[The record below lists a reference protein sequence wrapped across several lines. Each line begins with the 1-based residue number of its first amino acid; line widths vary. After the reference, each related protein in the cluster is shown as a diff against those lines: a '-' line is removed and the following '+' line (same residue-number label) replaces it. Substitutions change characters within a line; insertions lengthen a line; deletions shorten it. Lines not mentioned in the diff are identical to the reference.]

1 MQPHA
6 SLASPAVIGLEALT
20 PAINPALTAGSA
32 RDEIANPIRPWR
44 VCVVS
49 PCFNRHHD
57 LQLLLADLSKQDLR
71 GIQLWVVVVDNASA
85 KPLSSVRAPDGL
97 DVEFLRLPTN
107 TGGSGGFNAGMA
119 HVLSGQ
125 GISAN
130 YPPPDFLWWL
140 DSDARAGRTALRE
153 LVRVM
158 AKRKDIGALGSGMRD
173 ISTGRIWEIGGKIWR
188 SNGAI
193 GPAATGAIDTRFP
206 SRADYVAACSALVRR
221 DAIERTGLF
230 PDNFIYYDDVDWCV
244 RMRLATGLKSRACV
258 RSRAY
263 HPPADRRFATWT
275 RYYIS
280 RNGFSMMTLL
290 NLSKRARI
298 KRVLAEVHRAVA
310 QAIMGLPEL
319 SELHLRGL
327 ADALHNRFHKVE
339 PKNILKPLGFKP
351 YSELPAAIN
360 HLRAQYGP
368 NATLWAHPLLRSR
381 IAGLEEFT
389 AQIPLININWPNQ
402 RYEWRNRALGGH
414 LVKDGLGALRRLI
427 SGPSA
432 DVAIVP
438 TGWPSAWFRGKTL
451 IQITSE
457 GFLIRDINRAR
468 EFRSALSVALRGF
481 KLAIA
486 LAMTPPPPRP
496 LEPVPARNPSAM
508 QEPMPTA
515 RPSLKARADAMANAT
530 RAATA
535 THEPVMAG

>member
-6 SLASPAVIGLEALT
+6 SLSSPAVIGLEALT
-20 PAINPALTAGSA
+20 PANAAASNGIA
-32 RDEIANPIRPWR
+32 RDEKGSPIRPWR

-49 PCFNRHHD
+49 PCFNRHKD
-57 LQLLLADLSKQDLR
+57 LELLLADLGKQDLR
-71 GIQLWVVVVDNASA
+71 GIQMWVVVVDNASTQ
-85 KPLSSVRAPDGL
+85 PLSSVNVPEGL
-97 DVEFLRLPTN
+97 AVEFLRLPSN

-119 HVLSGQ
+119 RVLSGE
-125 GISAN
+125 GLSAH

-140 DSDARAGRTALRE
+140 DSDARASKRALRE

-173 ISTGRIWEIGGKIWR
+173 VSTGRIWEIGGKIWKR
-188 SNGAI
+188 NGAI

-290 NLSKRARI
+290 NHGKRARM
-298 KRVLAEVHRAVA
+298 KRVLAEVNRAVA
-310 QAIMGLPEL
+310 QAIMNLPEL

-327 ADALHNRFHKVE
+327 DDALHNRFEKVE
-339 PKNILKPLGFKP
+339 PKNLLKPLGFKP
-351 YSELPAAIN
+351 FKDLPATLDE
-360 HLRAQYGP
+360 LRAKHGT
-368 NATLWAHPLLRSR
+368 NTTLWAHPLLRSR
-381 IAGLEEFT
+381 IAGLEDFT
-389 AQIPLININWPNQ
+389 AQIRTMNINWPNE

-427 SGPSA
+427 TGPSA

-438 TGWPSAWFRGKTL
+438 TGWPSAWFRGKTQ

-457 GFLIRDINRAR
+457 GFLVRESHRAR
-468 EFRSALSVALRGF
+468 ELRSAISVCVRGV

-486 LAMTPPPPRP
+486 LAMNPPPPRP
-496 LEPVPARNPSAM
+496 LEPVPTRSTGAM
-508 QEPMPTA
+508 QEPMPNA
-515 RPSLKARADAMANAT
+515 LPSLKARVDAMANAAP
-530 RAATA
+530 AATA